1 MADTGRPT
9 KYQEDYA
16 HQAYKLCLLGF
27 TNKQLAEY
35 FEVVESTIYEWK
47 LEFPSFS
54 EALKRGKYIADGEV
68 AASLY
73 ARAMG
78 YEHPDDDI
86 KVVDGQIVITPIIKR
101 YPPDSTSMI
110 FWLKNRQSKLWRDKP
125 EDDGEKTQ
133 NPITVV
139 IQNDSK

>member
-1 MADTGRPT
+1 MPDTGRPT
-9 KYQEDYA
+9 KYKADYA

-27 TNKQLAEY
+27 TNIQLAEY

-47 LEFPSFS
+47 LEFPEFS
-54 EALKRGKYIADGEV
+54 EALSKGKSLADGEV

-78 YEHPDDDI
+78 YEHLENDV
-86 KVVDGQIVITPIIKR
+86 KVIDGKVVITPIMRR
-101 YPPDSTSMI
+101 YPPDATSMI